1 MRGLF
6 RVTNLADRIWGEKAT
21 GEIIYE
27 KTYPKDNWEE
37 LIKDLELPQPS
48 ISTAES
54 YEGFKKLMSE
64 EIVCVL
70 LPGRQKGAKEFVRVA
85 REISELYELDITITR
100 HVGYIAVDYYFNSCF
115 GLCYLKDVIQLADEI
130 GFYANTHGCEINLNL
145 NYFTHAIFHHGR
157 QLRP

>member
-1 MRGLF
+1 M
-6 RVTNLADRIWGEKAT
+6 
-21 GEIIYE
+21 
-27 KTYPKDNWEE
+27 
-37 LIKDLELPQPS
+37 ELPQPS

-64 EIVCVL
+64 EFVCVL
-70 LPGRQKGAKEFVRVA
+70 LPGRQKGAKEFVRV
-85 REISELYELDITITR
+85 YELDITITR

-130 GFYANTHGCEINLNL
+130 GFYANTHGYDINLSL
-145 NYFTHAIFHHGR
+145 NYYTHAIFHHGR